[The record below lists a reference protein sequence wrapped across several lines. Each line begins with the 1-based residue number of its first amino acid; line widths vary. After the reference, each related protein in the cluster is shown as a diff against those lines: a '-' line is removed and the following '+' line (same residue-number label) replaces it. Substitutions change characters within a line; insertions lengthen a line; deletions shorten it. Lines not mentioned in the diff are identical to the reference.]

1 MTKKLSP
8 EEIEKIC
15 ESMPPVGIILALIS
29 SEVSSKM
36 YFVYLETKE
45 NQFDDDEGDDEE

>member
-1 MTKKLSP
+1 MSKKLSP

-15 ESMPPVGIILALIS
+15 ESMPPVGMILALIS
-29 SEVSSKM
+29 SEISSKM

-45 NQFDDDEGDDEE
+45 NQLENDEDDENE